1 MSDRPCRSGPHLPYK
16 VYIINLEIDGLA
28 EVRNLF
34 TETVHC
40 LLSTHQRIILV
51 QETYTPGGLQL
62 LAARD
67 TI

>member
-1 MSDRPCRSGPHLPYK
+1 MYLPSK
-16 VYIINLEIDGLA
+16 ESDGLA